1 MQGETSPCQGPAL
14 WGKFHHMRA
23 KADKEPNPFVRGLQI
38 AIKAGGW
45 DMKPLSLAAN
55 LGETAV
61 KDTLRNGSAPKVTT
75 AYALAGALGMTID
88 EVIALGS
95 NELAVSETDLPK
107 PKPMIDVWNV
117 AASAGDGLIAPDHE
131 IVTERLAF
139 PPDFLSRLTKTH
151 PRHLAIIGVKGD
163 SMAPTLNDDDI
174 VMLDTTKCNLD
185 WDGIFVLR
193 FGDALHVKRVS
204 RGRGDTIQIISDNQN
219 YRTQELPRDE
229 VHPVGR
235 VIWFGKKV

>member
-1 MQGETSPCQGPAL
+1 MSRDNQP
-14 WGKFHHMRA
+14 H
-23 KADKEPNPFVRGLQI
+23 
-38 AIKAGGW
+38 GGW
-45 DMKPLSLAAN
+45 HRAGDNLPIMPETDFRTAFFDELKRRKLSLLAVTSAAQVSYDQMKKVKQGRSTSTN
-55 LGETAV
+55 VEDAV
-61 KDTLRNGSAPKVTT
+61 
-75 AYALAGALGMTID
+75 ALAHALGTTVD
-88 EVIALGS
+88 ELLSGTVKESTSGIELTPS
-95 NELAVSETDLPK
+95 NVK
-107 PKPMIDVWNV
+107 MIDVWNV
-117 AASAGDGLIAPDHE
+117 AASAGNGMIAPDHE

-139 PPDFLSRLTKTH
+139 PPDFLARLTKTN

-163 SMAPTLNDDDI
+163 SMSPTLNDDDI
-174 VMLDTTKCNLD
+174 VMLDTSKCNLD